1 MLSFHTFHP
10 DLTGKGR
17 SPKWT
22 GNDTLHND
30 PYSKNGDHHLILPG
44 NAVWV
49 GAKLPRHDFLAARPL
64 VAAEPEA
71 FLWTKHAIKGD
82 ARVYVLGWRWWDFRK
97 IFEVDIFDNWW
108 FIHIIYIY
116 TPRFYWVYYEI
127 ARWPC
132 NYLVNQP
139 RLVGCGY
146 SWWLTMPCSVGYPR
160 GKLGDLQISGMAK
173 FENTVDWWFR
183 NPAFTSW

>member
-1 MLSFHTFHP
+1 MLVYQRVIMLSFHTFHP

-97 IFEVDIFDNWW
+97 IFEVDIFDNWC
-108 FIHIIYIY
+108 FKIFIIYIY
-116 TPRFYWVYYEI
+116 SSLLLGLLWNRQMTLQL
-127 ARWPC
+127 PC
-132 NYLVNQP
+132 K
-139 RLVGCGY
+139 
-146 SWWLTMPCSVGYPR
+146 ST
-160 GKLGDLQISGMAK
+160 
-173 FENTVDWWFR
+173 
-183 NPAFTSW
+183 